1 MFQQKALHAAL
12 YECPAKPD
20 IDKTL
25 KIVLGFWE
33 PQWFPAREAVKHS
46 PIMQK
51 TLLLCYP
58 N

>member
-1 MFQQKALHAAL
+1 M

-33 PQWFPAREAVKHS
+33 PELFPAQEAVKHS
-46 PIMQK
+46 LIMQK
-51 TLLLCYP
+51 TLLL
-58 N
+58 